1 MGLKSIKVKISILV
15 TSILVVSVAILAVIM
30 ITARYKDTMNN
41 LIELAHV
48 SIKPVNVLA
57 TSSVAGANLMKLKSN
72 DAIEIYKI
80 SQALEIDIEGMS
92 DEMAKTVFMP
102 AQPPKRMRYNYKS
115 TEESYSRYVQLAKK
129 SSEEV
134 LFLDNYMVIKTKLGA
149 KNGGTVIAVF
159 SAKKVKSLLSDL
171 MIKFTLIIT
180 PLVLIATL
188 IGIYLSSKMA
198 KDIIAVNDGLEDFF
212 KYINHDSDSA
222 ELIDVDTTDEIG
234 QMAQS
239 INDNIKKIEENY
251 KIDKD
256 LIDEASSVISKV
268 NNGHFDVKILSN
280 TENGSL
286 NELKDNVNTMLEVL
300 NANVSRVLKLLDLYS
315 NGDYQ
320 KSCQIK
326 SDGQFQELI
335 DGVNHL
341 GSSIKDM
348 LNHSND
354 DAIKL
359 QNNAQT
365 LEDNVKEI
373 TTSAGSQAVAIDQS
387 TQSVNHVSQIIESN
401 HNRSNTMSE
410 LASKLRTLAESGDE
424 LAKQTNSSM
433 DEIDEST
440 NNIVEAISI
449 INQIAFQTNIL
460 SLNAAVEAA
469 TAGEAGKGFAVVAGE
484 VRNLASRS
492 ADAAKTIE
500 ELVKSAQNKT
510 SEGKVITSKMIEG
523 FNSLSNT
530 ISDTHKEITE
540 VTKNSAEQISAI
552 EELNEAMG
560 NISKIAQNT
569 KEIAQDTN
577 EIASSTQQQ
586 AHEILK
592 GLESKKF

>member
-1 MGLKSIKVKISILV
+1 
-15 TSILVVSVAILAVIM
+15 
-30 ITARYKDTMNN
+30 
-41 LIELAHV
+41 
-48 SIKPVNVLA
+48 
-57 TSSVAGANLMKLKSN
+57 
-72 DAIEIYKI
+72 
-80 SQALEIDIEGMS
+80 
-92 DEMAKTVFMP
+92 
-102 AQPPKRMRYNYKS
+102 
-115 TEESYSRYVQLAKK
+115 
-129 SSEEV
+129 
-134 LFLDNYMVIKTKLGA
+134 
-149 KNGGTVIAVF
+149 
-159 SAKKVKSLLSDL
+159 
-171 MIKFTLIIT
+171 
-180 PLVLIATL
+180 
-188 IGIYLSSKMA
+188 
-198 KDIIAVNDGLEDFF
+198 
-212 KYINHDSDSA
+212 
-222 ELIDVDTTDEIG
+222 
-234 QMAQS
+234 
-239 INDNIKKIEENY
+239 
-251 KIDKD
+251 
-256 LIDEASSVISKV
+256 
-268 NNGHFDVKILSN
+268 
-280 TENGSL
+280 
-286 NELKDNVNTMLEVL
+286 
-300 NANVSRVLKLLDLYS
+300 
-315 NGDYQ
+315 
-320 KSCQIK
+320 
-326 SDGQFQELI
+326 
-335 DGVNHL
+335 
-341 GSSIKDM
+341 
-348 LNHSND
+348 
-354 DAIKL
+354 
-359 QNNAQT
+359 
-365 LEDNVKEI
+365 
-373 TTSAGSQAVAIDQS
+373 
-387 TQSVNHVSQIIESN
+387 
-401 HNRSNTMSE
+401 MSE